1 MKGEAMAQYAD
12 SASVHTLCPSQ
23 LECVAYMGYA
33 CYYYHTYISSTSFEN
48 RHKLAKCGYP
58 VSYMCGVLCS
68 LSMEKN
74 IYGMSATTTTHKDIR
89 ICIYIYC
96 IFLFLLQPIRLKP
109 QHGPLSSAPYLVMTE
124 AAVSKEGKQDL
135 MDLLNDLIEV
145 EQRRLLTFSKTLIAA
160 RDAELQAWGHA
171 PCGEQPVVSS
181 EWTEAEEKEMNQ
193 LLAEHTR
200 EDAKRRKLKAEV
212 DG

>member
-1 MKGEAMAQYAD
+1 MAA
-12 SASVHTLCPSQ
+12 V
-23 LECVAYMGYA
+23 G
-33 CYYYHTYISSTSFEN
+33 
-48 RHKLAKCGYP
+48 RHEEEEE
-58 VSYMCGVLCS
+58 V
-68 LSMEKN
+68 EE
-74 IYGMSATTTTHKDIR
+74 
-89 ICIYIYC
+89 
-96 IFLFLLQPIRLKP
+96 
-109 QHGPLSSAPYLVMTE
+109 E
-124 AAVSKEGKQDL
+124 AAVSKDGKQDL

-200 EDAKRRKLKAEV
+200 EDAKRRKLRAEV

>member
-68 LSMEKN
+68 LSMEKM
-74 IYGMSATTTTHKDIR
+74 YMVCLLLLLPH
-89 ICIYIYC
+89 IYIVC
-96 IFLFLLQPIRLKP
+96 LL
-109 QHGPLSSAPYLVMTE
+109 
-124 AAVSKEGKQDL
+124 
-135 MDLLNDLIEV
+135 LL
-145 EQRRLLTFSKTLIAA
+145 
-160 RDAELQAWGHA
+160 
-171 PCGEQPVVSS
+171 
-181 EWTEAEEKEMNQ
+181 
-193 LLAEHTR
+193 HTYIWY
-200 EDAKRRKLKAEV
+200 V
-212 DG
+212 CYYYHIYT